1 MRRVST
7 LRERRCDAVAKQSRS
22 VQRRR
27 FRSARTTSRSRRRSG
42 RAKTLCRRPWCD
54 RSFSVAAGTI
64 WMRLRTARNCACL
77 PAPVKTSRKAAPF
90 GCICHRTA
98 AVLWQND
105 EIEGR
110 DDKNAHGGKSMIGS
124 GISRRDVLIGSSAFV
139 AGAAFS
145 TKVMSAAPPASAV
158 TPQLIEAA
166 KKEGKVVWYT
176 SVDLVPVEKIAKS
189 FEAKYPGVA
198 VRVERTGTERVF
210 QRIGQEYGSNI
221 HAVDVA
227 NSSDAAHF
235 IVWKNK
241 GMLEAYLPEDVAK
254 FYPVEHKDPD
264 GMFASFRVWVCIIA
278 YNTNL
283 VKKEEAP
290 KSFADLLD
298 PKWKGKIVK
307 AHPGYSGT
315 IMTATYQMQRDL
327 GWSYFEKL
335 AQQNILQVQSA
346 AEPPKKIALGE
357 RAIQADGVEYLILKE
372 KESGQPVEPV
382 YAPEGSPLIIGPN
395 GLFKAAPNP
404 NAARLFQ
411 SFCFTPECQQ
421 LCIDIGGLR
430 SVHPQIKEHTGRT
443 PLSQIKKMK
452 DDAAAVLKNGEQI
465 KARYT
470 KIFRV

>member
-1 MRRVST
+1 M
-7 LRERRCDAVAKQSRS
+7 K
-22 VQRRR
+22 
-27 FRSARTTSRSRRRSG
+27 
-42 RAKTLCRRPWCD
+42 
-54 RSFSVAAGTI
+54 
-64 WMRLRTARNCACL
+64 
-77 PAPVKTSRKAAPF
+77 
-90 GCICHRTA
+90 
-98 AVLWQND
+98 
-105 EIEGR
+105 
-110 DDKNAHGGKSMIGS
+110 GS
-124 GISRRDVLIGSSAFV
+124 KISRRDVLVGASALT

-145 TKVMSAAPPASAV
+145 TRVLSAAPPASPV
-158 TPQLIEAA
+158 TPALIEAA

-176 SVDLVPVEKIAKS
+176 SVDLKLSEQIGKA
-189 FEAKYPGVA
+189 FEAKYPGVSCK
-198 VRVERTGTERVF
+198 VERTGAERIL
-210 QRIGQEYGSNI
+210 QRIGQEYTANV
-221 HAVDVA
+221 HAVDVV
-227 NSSDAAHF
+227 NSSDASHL
-235 IVWKNK
+235 VYWKDQ
-241 GMLEAYLPEDVAK
+241 GVLEPYVPEDVGK
-254 FYPVEHKDPD
+254 FYPADHKDAD
-264 GMFASFRVWVCIIA
+264 GTYASFRVFLSIIA
-278 YNTNL
+278 YNTSM

-315 IMTATYQMQRDL
+315 IMTATYQMSRDL
-327 GWSYFEKL
+327 GWEYFEKL
-335 AQQNILQVQSA
+335 AQQNVLQVQSA
-346 AEPPKKIALGE
+346 ADPPKKIALGE
-357 RAIQADGVEYLILKE
+357 RAVQADGVEYLVLQE

-411 SFCFTPECQQ
+411 SFCFSPECQQ

-443 PLSQIKKMK
+443 PLSQIKMMK